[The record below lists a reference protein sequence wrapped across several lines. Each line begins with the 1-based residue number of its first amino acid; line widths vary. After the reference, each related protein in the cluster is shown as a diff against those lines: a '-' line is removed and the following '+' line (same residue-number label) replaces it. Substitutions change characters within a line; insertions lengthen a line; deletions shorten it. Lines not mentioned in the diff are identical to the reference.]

1 MRDGEKTMI
10 ERLLNFCRIAALLCV
25 GLGFGLSATPAAAQ
39 CGGCYAA
46 PVVSCGCCGC
56 GSSYYGGYYAAYAYP
71 SYGGGCCGGGYGGYG
86 GGYGYG
92 SYGDGY
98 GYGGYGG
105 GYVGVGVG
113 IGGPVVAPRV
123 WGPRPYYRR
132 YVGPRR
138 VYARY

>member
-1 MRDGEKTMI
+1 MRDGEKTMMM
-10 ERLLNFCRIAALLCV
+10 RVLNFCRIAALLCV

-39 CGGCYAA
+39 CGGCYTA

-56 GSSYYGGYYAAYAYP
+56 GSYYNSYYAAYAYP
-71 SYGGGCCGGGYGGYG
+71 SYGYGCCGG
-86 GGYGYG
+86 
-92 SYGDGY
+92 GY

-105 GYVGVGVG
+105 YGYGGGGYVGLNVGV
-113 IGGPVVAPRV
+113 GPVVAPRV

-138 VYARY
+138 IYARY